1 MRRPE
6 RHFYSVPY
14 KYVGQMVKVMW
25 DAEFVEVYVGDD
37 RVAFHQRSLVPY
49 GYATSDD
56 HMPENHTAYEAG
68 QGQNAA
74 TLIERGMRIGAVR
87 QVGYREHPQAHHV
100 SPTGV
105 RDVQRLA
112 RTWQKVWV

>member
-1 MRRPE
+1 
-6 RHFYSVPY
+6 
-14 KYVGQMVKVMW
+14 MVKVMW

-74 TLIERGMRIGAVR
+74 TLIERGMRIGASVKWAIESILKR
-87 QVGYREHPQAHHV
+87 TTFPQQA
-100 SPTGV
+100 
-105 RDVQRLA
+105 
-112 RTWQKVWV
+112 